1 MAQGAIYPDLEG
13 KVVIV
18 TGGGSGIGESI
29 VHHFARQKARV
40 GFLDINETASRSIV
54 SAMDKAGTPVAFR
67 HCDLTDI
74 PALREAI
81 ASLRKDLGPVGVLVN
96 NAAHDERHRMEDVTE
111 AYWDQRIAVNL
122 KHQFFCAQAVIED
135 MKAARAGSI
144 VNFGSVSWMVGQGG
158 MAAYTA
164 AKSAVLGLTR
174 SLARDF
180 GPYNIRCNAI
190 APGWI
195 DTPSATDW
203 ERRAG
208 EASPVGRSGTAD
220 EVAATIEFLASR
232 DASYVTG
239 SLLVVDGGNHVVEA
253 LAASLGAAVGASRA
267 AVDAGWYPHPNQVG
281 QTGKTV
287 SPNLYIACGIS
298 GAVQHKVGMQTS
310 DVIVAINKDEE
321 APIFQFADF
330 GVVGDLFEIVPKLTE
345 LINQRKG

>member
-40 GFLDINETASRSIV
+40 GFLDINETASRSVV

-81 ASLRKDLGPVGVLVN
+81 AALRKDLGPVGVLVN

-195 DTPSATDW
+195 MTQRQIDLWLTPEG
-203 ERRAG
+203 ERELMQRQCIKRKLV
-208 EASPVGRSGTAD
+208 PAD
-220 EVAATIEFLASR
+220 IAKFTVFLASEE
-232 DASYVTG
+232 AGACTNQHY
-239 SLLVVDGGNHVVEA
+239 VVDGGWV
-253 LAASLGAAVGASRA
+253 
-267 AVDAGWYPHPNQVG
+267 
-281 QTGKTV
+281 
-287 SPNLYIACGIS
+287 
-298 GAVQHKVGMQTS
+298 
-310 DVIVAINKDEE
+310 
-321 APIFQFADF
+321 
-330 GVVGDLFEIVPKLTE
+330 
-345 LINQRKG
+345 

>member
-29 VHHFARQKARV
+29 VQHFARQKAKV
-40 GFLDINETASRSIV
+40 GFLDINEAASRGV
-54 SAMDKAGTPVAFR
+54 VEAMQKAGTPVAFR

-81 ASLRKDLGPVGVLVN
+81 AGLRKDLGPVQVLIN
-96 NAAHDERHRMEDVTE
+96 NAAHDERHKMEDVTE
-111 AYWDQRIAVNL
+111 AYWDQRIAVNI

-144 VNFGSVSWMVGQGG
+144 VNFGSTSWMAGQGG

-164 AKSAVLGLTR
+164 AKSGVIGLTR

-195 DTPSATDW
+195 MTQRQIDLWLTP
-203 ERRAG
+203 EG
-208 EASPVGRSGTAD
+208 EDELMKRQCLKRKLVPAD
-220 EVAATIEFLASR
+220 IAKFTVFLAS
-232 DASYVTG
+232 DEAGACTNQHY
-239 SLLVVDGGNHVVEA
+239 VVDGGWV
-253 LAASLGAAVGASRA
+253 
-267 AVDAGWYPHPNQVG
+267 
-281 QTGKTV
+281 
-287 SPNLYIACGIS
+287 
-298 GAVQHKVGMQTS
+298 
-310 DVIVAINKDEE
+310 
-321 APIFQFADF
+321 
-330 GVVGDLFEIVPKLTE
+330 
-345 LINQRKG
+345 